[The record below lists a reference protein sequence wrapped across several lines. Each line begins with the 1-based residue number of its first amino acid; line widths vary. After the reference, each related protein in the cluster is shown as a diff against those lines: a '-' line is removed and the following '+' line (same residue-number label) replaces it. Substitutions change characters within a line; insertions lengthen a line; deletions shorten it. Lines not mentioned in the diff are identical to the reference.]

1 MSLSLAQWHKRFQQ
15 QAGWTRDLRETLFKQ
30 VGITSGQRVLEI
42 GCGTGAVLS
51 DMNTGGQVYGIDI
64 DLPRLEFANTLSS
77 QHFSLVCGEGRQL
90 PFDSSAFHLSF
101 CHYLLLWVT
110 NPSAILKE
118 MIRVTRR
125 NGAVIAFAEP
135 DYGGRIDY
143 PDDLAPLGDFQSEAL
158 KTQGADTR
166 MGRKLAAL
174 FSNSG
179 LINIQTGVLQGH
191 WSQAPDQDSLNMEW
205 DILKDDL
212 EYQFDSTILEDM
224 GKKNME
230 AWRTGKRVL
239 FIPTF
244 YAFGI
249 VA

>member
-1 MSLSLAQWHKRFQQ
+1 MSLSLAQWHERFQQ
-15 QAGWTRDLRETLFKQ
+15 QAGWTRDLRANLFRQ
-30 VGITSGQRVLEI
+30 VGLKSAKHVLEV

-51 DMNTGGQVYGIDI
+51 RMNTKGKLYGIDV
-64 DLPRLEFANTLSS
+64 DLPRLDFANTLSNH
-77 QHFSLVCGEGRQL
+77 QFSLACGDGRQL
-90 PFDSSAFHLSF
+90 PFDSGTFDISF
-101 CHYLLLWVT
+101 CHYLLLWVAD
-110 NPSAILKE
+110 PSAVLKE
-118 MIRVTRR
+118 IVRVTHR

-143 PDDLAPLGDFQSEAL
+143 PDDLAPLGDFQAEAL
-158 KTQGADTR
+158 KHQGADTR

-179 LINIQTGVLQGH
+179 LRNIQTGVLQGH
-191 WSQAPDQDSLNMEW
+191 WSQAPDQDSINMEW
-205 DILKDDL
+205 NILKDDL
-212 EYQFDSTILEDM
+212 KNKVNSAELGSLQ
-224 GKKNME
+224 KKNLE